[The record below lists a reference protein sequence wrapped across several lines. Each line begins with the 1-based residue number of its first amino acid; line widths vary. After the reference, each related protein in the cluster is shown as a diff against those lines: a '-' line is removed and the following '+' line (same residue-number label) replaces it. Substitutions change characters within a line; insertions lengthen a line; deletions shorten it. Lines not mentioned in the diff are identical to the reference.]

1 MHAWLLN
8 LIEFYFVVKCMKQD
22 PGSEPCAYIVME
34 NIRYMTEKINDKTMM
49 VRKYYLDFVLTI
61 CNIFIYWSSSLNNK
75 ISEKRDKLDLKDRM
89 RALQEEI
96 AGFLLR
102 EVIDKTGEFPYHL

>member
-1 MHAWLLN
+1 MRQAL
-8 LIEFYFVVKCMKQD
+8 
-22 PGSEPCAYIVME
+22 GTEPCAYIVME
-34 NIRYMTEKINDKTMM
+34 NIRYMTEKINQRTMM

-61 CNIFIYWSSSLNNK
+61 CNIFIYRSSSLNNK
-75 ISEKRDKLDLKDRM
+75 IWEKRDKLDINDCM

-102 EVIDKTGEFPYHL
+102 EVINKSTGEFAYHM